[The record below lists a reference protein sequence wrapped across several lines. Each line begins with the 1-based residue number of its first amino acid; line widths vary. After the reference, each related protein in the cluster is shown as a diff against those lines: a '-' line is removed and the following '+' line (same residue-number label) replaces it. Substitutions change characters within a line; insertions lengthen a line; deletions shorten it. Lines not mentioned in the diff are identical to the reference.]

1 MFNMLTGV
9 LCIGGG
15 IYLIESVDK
24 DNTAMSLVSGLL
36 ILFGVFRLIMIVL
49 DNGDSQS

>member
-1 MFNMLTGV
+1 MFNMLTGI

-15 IYLIESVDK
+15 IYLIESAGR

-36 ILFGVFRLIMIVL
+36 ILFGVFRLIMLVL
-49 DNGDSQS
+49 DTGDSNS